1 MLNIKT
7 LLFENSFLIYLDLD
21 FSYIIS
27 REQNL
32 NFLFHPAL
40 LSKNHLH
47 LHQRGGFPQQN
58 DFRTYCMSDE
68 AEKVNQKLEKIIGTC

>member
-21 FSYIIS
+21 FLYLIF
-27 REQNL
+27 REQTL
-32 NFLFHPAL
+32 NYLFHPAL

-47 LHQRGGFPQQN
+47 LHQRGDFPQQN
-58 DFRTYCMSDE
+58 DFRTFCMSE
-68 AEKVNQKLEKIIGTC
+68 ETERVYQKLEDVISIG